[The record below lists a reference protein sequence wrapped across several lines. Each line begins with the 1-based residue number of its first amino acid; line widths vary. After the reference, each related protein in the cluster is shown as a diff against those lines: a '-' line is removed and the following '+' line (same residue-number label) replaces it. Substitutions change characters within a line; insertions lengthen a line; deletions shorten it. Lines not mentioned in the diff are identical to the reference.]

1 MVNELNDLL
10 TRNNIKIE
18 NFEVV
23 VYQYFILSIF
33 EDLTLYLRKG
43 DNKREFRKILRNSRD
58 KDLDVRRIVERI
70 TGLDLNDKEIARI
83 LELILA
89 FYNKKDIREGVPKEM
104 KELLLESQRYTCKI
118 CGEQI
123 NLSNSHYDHIVPWS
137 LVGDELKDNYQMLC
151 EGCNLRKKNSI
162 IFGVKDFFKNRNRA
176 I

>member
-1 MVNELNDLL
+1 MVSELNDLL

-23 VYQYFILSIF
+23 VYQYFILSVF

-43 DNKREFRKILRNSRD
+43 NNKKAFRKILRNSTD
-58 KDLDVRRIVERI
+58 KDLEVRKIVGRI

-89 FYNKKDIREGVPKEM
+89 FYNKRDTREGVSKET
-104 KELLLESQRYTCKI
+104 KVLLLESQRYKCKI
-118 CGEQI
+118 CGEHI
-123 NLSNSHYDHIVPWS
+123 NLKNSHYDHIVPWS

-162 IFGVKDFFKNRNRA
+162 IFGVKEFFKNRNKVM
-176 I
+176 